1 MNGYDVLG
9 QEGRKALDA
18 CVKVK
23 IYGRPQTRRYD
34 YNSTVER
41 LEKCF
46 AGKCP
51 DRRIIKRLRLKSI
64 TEQALMDE
72 SIIEKMLLPSLR
84 DNYGIIDIFES
95 LVRLDNT
102 PYVEKYPAVKGTDS
116 DKRKNLIDKR
126 REDVEREVREA
137 TANPDQ
143 PQRYSWLVAQRRVRD
158 CFAGSFA
165 GDASLLER
173 KTAAYIHE
181 ITDPYDRRKEEM
193 PTPDTYSISDIYKAF
208 KKHDSVSV
216 SKNIEKLS
224 CQRCKVSEEVK
235 KQRDDVQTEYQQ
247 AVTVSSTSSAIQK
260 HCNYSLKE
268 AIHRVESCYCSS
280 SVEHLHAFKAFY
292 TLNLEVSMHDQK
304 AFDIFFI
311 CRSLCCIDANH
322 ILYQNDQYEPKLVS
336 NLVVFEKYPG
346 DGPGSAELKELIDAH
361 RTCLEKE
368 YMEDKLD
375 KQRYTRSEAERRVR
389 DCFVGSLV
397 CDYTNIFP
405 RKAADKGTLR
415 IDQTYN
421 IFDIQNAI
429 KYFDSKK
436 LVDRY
441 PEEEGPEADKMRKL
455 VDEERAAIK
464 KEYDEATAIVEIEHG
479 SGFIIQDHFVITNKH
494 VIESALNG
502 DSNNTQI
509 LISSAALGEDE
520 LPCEIAH
527 HDAGKDL
534 ALLHCPGL
542 KINPIQPL
550 QLSNQ
555 PLLPGMQIFSF
566 GFPVSHT
573 GDTALFVNGYVSGSK
588 KTLQGHTM
596 AVLNCPLNSGNSGGP
611 VLCWVKGQLKVV
623 GVATQK
629 HFKKILTL
637 NEQVTIEQIRKM
649 LQTCVIPEDSELSEA
664 AKFYFGPAGNLPPLG
679 KTAVYLLTLK
689 LYDALETHSQ
699 FNLSNALPGDQL
711 IDFVKMSVEKYEGDC
726 KDELAKVV
734 EKFCTP
740 KAWPFA

>member
-1 MNGYDVLG
+1 MNGCDVLG
-9 QEGRKALDA
+9 QEGRKSLDA

-34 YNSTVER
+34 YSSTIER

-46 AGKCP
+46 AGKYP
-51 DRRIIKRLRLKSI
+51 DGLNALYRRILKQPETSN
-64 TEQALMDE
+64 TEHALMDE
-72 SIIEKMLLPSLR
+72 SIIEKILLPSFR
-84 DNYGIIDIFES
+84 DNYGIIDIYES

-102 PYVEKYPAVKGTDS
+102 PYVEKYPAGKQTDS
-116 DKRKNLIDKR
+116 DKWKNWIDKR

-137 TANPDQ
+137 TANRDERH
-143 PQRYSWLVAQRRVRD
+143 RYSWLVAQRRVRD
-158 CFAGSFA
+158 CFAGNFA

-173 KTAAYIHE
+173 KTADYICK
-181 ITDPYDRRKEEM
+181 IRDPYERRKKEM
-193 PTPDTYSISDIYKAF
+193 SIPDTCSISDIYKAF

-224 CQRCKVSEEVK
+224 CQRCQVSEEVK
-235 KQRDDVQTEYQQ
+235 KQRDDVDTEYQQ
-247 AVTVSSTSSAIQK
+247 AVTVSFTSTSIQK
-260 HCNYSLKE
+260 HRKYSQEE
-268 AIHRVESCYCSS
+268 AFHRVESCYCSS
-280 SVEHLHAFKAFY
+280 CAKYVDAFRRLFNA
-292 TLNLEVSMHDQK
+292 TISLCHQK

-322 ILYQNDQYEPKLVS
+322 ILYQNRWEPKLVS
-336 NLVVFEKYPG
+336 NLVLFEKYPS

-368 YMEDKLD
+368 YREDKLN
-375 KQRYTRSEAERRVR
+375 KQRYTLSEAERRVR
-389 DCFVGSLV
+389 DCFAGSFV

-405 RKAADKGTLR
+405 SKATDEGTLR

-429 KYFDSKK
+429 QYFDSKK
-436 LVDRY
+436 LVDKY
-441 PEEEGPEADKMRKL
+441 PEEEGPGADEKKK
-455 VDEERAAIK
+455 VDEERACIK
-464 KEYDEATAIVEIEHG
+464 QEYDEATAFVEVEHG
-479 SGFIIQDHFVITNKH
+479 SGFIIQDHFIITNKH
-494 VIESALNG
+494 VIELALN
-502 DSNNTQI
+502 DESHITQI
-509 LISSAALGEDE
+509 LISKAALGDVG
-520 LPCEIAH
+520 LPCEVAH
-527 HDAGKDL
+527 YDAGKDL
-534 ALLHCPGL
+534 ALLYCPDL
-542 KINPIQPL
+542 KINQTQPL
-550 QLSNQ
+550 QLSDQ
-555 PLLPGMQIFSF
+555 PLLPGMQILSF

-588 KTLQGHTM
+588 KMLQGHTM

-611 VLCWVKGQLKVV
+611 ILCWVEGQLKVV

-629 HFKKILTL
+629 HVKKILTP

-664 AKFYFGPAGNLPPLG
+664 AKFYFVPAGDLPRLG

-699 FNLSNALPGDQL
+699 FNLSNALPGDQV
-711 IDFVKMSVEKYEGDC
+711 IDFVKMSIEKYQGDC
-726 KDELAKVV
+726 KDELVKVV

-740 KAWPFA
+740 

>member
-1 MNGYDVLG
+1 MNGCDVLG

-34 YNSTVER
+34 YSSTIER

-46 AGKCP
+46 AGKYP
-51 DRRIIKRLRLKSI
+51 DGLNAPYRRILKQPETSN
-64 TEQALMDE
+64 TEHALMDE
-72 SIIEKMLLPSLR
+72 SIIEKILLPSFR
-84 DNYGIIDIFES
+84 DNYGIIDIYES

-102 PYVEKYPAVKGTDS
+102 PYVEKYPAGKQTDS
-116 DKRKNLIDKR
+116 DKWKNWIDKQ

-137 TANPDQ
+137 TANRDERH
-143 PQRYSWLVAQRRVRD
+143 RYSWLVAQRRVRD
-158 CFAGSFA
+158 CFAGNFA
-165 GDASLLER
+165 RDASLLER
-173 KTAAYIHE
+173 KTADYICK
-181 ITDPYDRRKEEM
+181 IRDPYERRKKEM
-193 PTPDTYSISDIYKAF
+193 STPDTCSISDIYKAF

-224 CQRCKVSEEVK
+224 CQRCQVSEEVK
-235 KQRDDVQTEYQQ
+235 KQRDDVDTEYQQ
-247 AVTVSSTSSAIQK
+247 AVTVSFTSTSIQK
-260 HCNYSLKE
+260 HRKYSQEE
-268 AIHRVESCYCSS
+268 AFHRVESCYCSS
-280 SVEHLHAFKAFY
+280 CAKYVDAFRRLFNA
-292 TLNLEVSMHDQK
+292 TISLCHQK

-322 ILYQNDQYEPKLVS
+322 ILYQNRWEPKLVS
-336 NLVVFEKYPG
+336 NLVLFEKYPS

-368 YMEDKLD
+368 YREDKLN
-375 KQRYTRSEAERRVR
+375 KQRYTLSEAERRVR
-389 DCFVGSLV
+389 DCFAGSFV

-405 RKAADKGTLR
+405 SKATDEGTLR

-421 IFDIQNAI
+421 IFDIQKAI
-429 KYFDSKK
+429 QYFDSKK
-436 LVDRY
+436 LVDKY
-441 PEEEGPEADKMRKL
+441 PEEEGPGADEKKK
-455 VDEERAAIK
+455 VDEERACIK
-464 KEYDEATAIVEIEHG
+464 QEYDEATAFVEVEHG
-479 SGFIIQDHFVITNKH
+479 SGFIIQDHFIITNKH
-494 VIESALNG
+494 VIELALN
-502 DSNNTQI
+502 DESHITQI
-509 LISSAALGEDE
+509 LISKAALGDVG
-520 LPCEIAH
+520 LPCEVAH
-527 HDAGKDL
+527 YDAGKDL
-534 ALLHCPGL
+534 ALLYCPDL
-542 KINPIQPL
+542 KINQTQPL
-550 QLSNQ
+550 QLSDQ
-555 PLLPGMQIFSF
+555 PLLPGMQILSF

-588 KTLQGHTM
+588 KMLQGHTM

-611 VLCWVKGQLKVV
+611 ILCWVEGQLKVV

-629 HFKKILTL
+629 HVKKILTP

-664 AKFYFGPAGNLPPLG
+664 AKFYFVPAGDLPRLG

-699 FNLSNALPGDQL
+699 FNLSNALPGDQV
-711 IDFVKMSVEKYEGDC
+711 IDFVKMSIEKYQGDC
-726 KDELAKVV
+726 KDELVKVV

-740 KAWPFA
+740 

>member
-1 MNGYDVLG
+1 MNGCDVLG
-9 QEGRKALDA
+9 QEGRKSLDA

-34 YNSTVER
+34 YSSTIER

-46 AGKCP
+46 AGKYP
-51 DRRIIKRLRLKSI
+51 DGLNALYRRILKQPETSN
-64 TEQALMDE
+64 TEHALMDE
-72 SIIEKMLLPSLR
+72 SIIEKILLPSFR
-84 DNYGIIDIFES
+84 DNYGIIDIYES

-102 PYVEKYPAVKGTDS
+102 PYVEKYPAGKQTDS
-116 DKRKNLIDKR
+116 DKWKNWIDKR

-137 TANPDQ
+137 TANRDERH
-143 PQRYSWLVAQRRVRD
+143 RYSWLVAQRRVRD
-158 CFAGSFA
+158 CFAGNFA

-173 KTAAYIHE
+173 KTADYSCKIR
-181 ITDPYDRRKEEM
+181 DPYERRKKEM
-193 PTPDTYSISDIYKAF
+193 STPDTCSISDIYKAF

-224 CQRCKVSEEVK
+224 CQRCQVSEEVK
-235 KQRDDVQTEYQQ
+235 KQRDDVDTEYQQ
-247 AVTVSSTSSAIQK
+247 AVTVSFTSTSIQK
-260 HCNYSLKE
+260 HRKYSQEE
-268 AIHRVESCYCSS
+268 AFHRVESCYCSS
-280 SVEHLHAFKAFY
+280 CAKYVYAFRGLFNQ
-292 TLNLEVSMHDQK
+292 TISLCHQK

-322 ILYQNDQYEPKLVS
+322 ILYQNRWEPKLVS
-336 NLVVFEKYPG
+336 NLVLFEKYPS

-368 YMEDKLD
+368 YREDKLN
-375 KQRYTRSEAERRVR
+375 KQRYTLSEAERRVR
-389 DCFVGSLV
+389 DCFAGSFV

-405 RKAADKGTLR
+405 SKATDEGTLR

-421 IFDIQNAI
+421 IFDIQRAI
-429 KYFDSKK
+429 QYFDSKK
-436 LVDRY
+436 LVDKY
-441 PEEEGPEADKMRKL
+441 PEEEGPGADEKKK
-455 VDEERAAIK
+455 VDEERACIK
-464 KEYDEATAIVEIEHG
+464 QEYDEATAFVEVEHG
-479 SGFIIQDHFVITNKH
+479 SGFIIQDHFIITNKH
-494 VIESALNG
+494 VIELALN
-502 DSNNTQI
+502 DESHITQI
-509 LISSAALGEDE
+509 LISKAALGDVG
-520 LPCEIAH
+520 LPCEVAH
-527 HDAGKDL
+527 YDAGKDL
-534 ALLHCPGL
+534 ALLYCPDL
-542 KINPIQPL
+542 KINQTQPL
-550 QLSNQ
+550 QLSDQ
-555 PLLPGMQIFSF
+555 PLLPGMQILSF

-588 KTLQGHTM
+588 KMLQGHTM

-611 VLCWVKGQLKVV
+611 VLCWVEGQLKVV

-629 HFKKILTL
+629 HFKNILTP

-664 AKFYFGPAGNLPPLG
+664 AKFYFGPAGDLPLLG

-699 FNLSNALPGDQL
+699 FNLSNALPGDQV
-711 IDFVKMSVEKYEGDC
+711 IDFVKMSIEKYQGDC
-726 KDELAKVV
+726 KDELVKVV

-740 KAWPFA
+740 

>member
-1 MNGYDVLG
+1 MNGCDVLG
-9 QEGRKALDA
+9 QEGRKSLDA

-34 YNSTVER
+34 YSSTIER

-46 AGKCP
+46 AGKYP
-51 DRRIIKRLRLKSI
+51 DGLNALYRRILKQPETSN
-64 TEQALMDE
+64 TEHALMDE
-72 SIIEKMLLPSLR
+72 SIIEKILLPSFR
-84 DNYGIIDIFES
+84 DNYGIIDIYES

-102 PYVEKYPAVKGTDS
+102 PYVEKYPAGKQTDS
-116 DKRKNLIDKR
+116 DKWKNWIDKR

-137 TANPDQ
+137 TANRDERH
-143 PQRYSWLVAQRRVRD
+143 RYSWLVAQRRVRD
-158 CFAGSFA
+158 CFAGNFA

-173 KTAAYIHE
+173 KTADYICK
-181 ITDPYDRRKEEM
+181 IRDPYERRKKEM
-193 PTPDTYSISDIYKAF
+193 SIPDTCSISDIYKAF

-224 CQRCKVSEEVK
+224 CQRCQVSEEVK
-235 KQRDDVQTEYQQ
+235 KQRDDVDTEYQQ
-247 AVTVSSTSSAIQK
+247 AVTVSFTSTSIQK
-260 HCNYSLKE
+260 HRKYSQEE
-268 AIHRVESCYCSS
+268 AFHRVESCYCSS
-280 SVEHLHAFKAFY
+280 CAKYVDAFRRLFNA
-292 TLNLEVSMHDQK
+292 TISLCHQK

-322 ILYQNDQYEPKLVS
+322 ILYQNRWEPKLVS
-336 NLVVFEKYPG
+336 NLVLFEKYPS

-368 YMEDKLD
+368 YREDKLN
-375 KQRYTRSEAERRVR
+375 KQRYTLSEAERRVR
-389 DCFVGSLV
+389 DCFAGSFV

-405 RKAADKGTLR
+405 SKATDEGTLR

-421 IFDIQNAI
+421 IFDIQRAI
-429 KYFDSKK
+429 QYFDSKK
-436 LVDRY
+436 LVDKY
-441 PEEEGPEADKMRKL
+441 PEEEGPGADEKKK
-455 VDEERAAIK
+455 VDEERACIK
-464 KEYDEATAIVEIEHG
+464 QEYDEATAFVEVEHG
-479 SGFIIQDHFVITNKH
+479 SGFIIQDHFIITNKH
-494 VIESALNG
+494 VIELALN
-502 DSNNTQI
+502 DESHITQI
-509 LISSAALGEDE
+509 LISKAALGDVG
-520 LPCEIAH
+520 LPCEVAH
-527 HDAGKDL
+527 YDAGKDL
-534 ALLHCPGL
+534 ALLYCPDL
-542 KINPIQPL
+542 KINQTQPL
-550 QLSNQ
+550 QLSDQ
-555 PLLPGMQIFSF
+555 PLLPGMQILSF

-588 KTLQGHTM
+588 KMLQGHTM

-611 VLCWVKGQLKVV
+611 ILCWVEGQLKVV

-629 HFKKILTL
+629 HVKKILTP

-664 AKFYFGPAGNLPPLG
+664 AKFYFVPAGDLPRLG

-699 FNLSNALPGDQL
+699 FNLSNALPGDQV
-711 IDFVKMSVEKYEGDC
+711 IDFVKMSIEKYQGDC
-726 KDELAKVV
+726 KDELVKVV

-740 KAWPFA
+740 

>member
-1 MNGYDVLG
+1 MNGCDVLG

-34 YNSTVER
+34 YSSTIER

-46 AGKCP
+46 AGKYP
-51 DRRIIKRLRLKSI
+51 DGLNALYRRILKQPETSN
-64 TEQALMDE
+64 TEHALMDE
-72 SIIEKMLLPSLR
+72 SIIEKILLPSFR
-84 DNYGIIDIFES
+84 DNYGIIDIYES

-102 PYVEKYPAVKGTDS
+102 PYVEKYPAGKQTDS
-116 DKRKNLIDKR
+116 DKWKNWIDKR

-137 TANPDQ
+137 TANRDERH
-143 PQRYSWLVAQRRVRD
+143 RYSWLVAQRRVRD
-158 CFAGSFA
+158 CFAGNFA

-173 KTAAYIHE
+173 KTADYICK
-181 ITDPYDRRKEEM
+181 IRDPYERRKKEM
-193 PTPDTYSISDIYKAF
+193 SIPDTCSISDIYKAF

-224 CQRCKVSEEVK
+224 CQRCQVSEEVK
-235 KQRDDVQTEYQQ
+235 KQRDDVDTEYQQ
-247 AVTVSSTSSAIQK
+247 AVTVSFTSTSIQK
-260 HCNYSLKE
+260 HRKYSQEE
-268 AIHRVESCYCSS
+268 AFHRVESCYCSS
-280 SVEHLHAFKAFY
+280 CAKYVDAFRRLFNA
-292 TLNLEVSMHDQK
+292 TISLCHQK

-322 ILYQNDQYEPKLVS
+322 ILYQNRWEPKLVS
-336 NLVVFEKYPG
+336 NLVLFEKYPS

-368 YMEDKLD
+368 YREDKLN
-375 KQRYTRSEAERRVR
+375 KQRYTLSEAERRVR
-389 DCFVGSLV
+389 DCFAGSFV

-405 RKAADKGTLR
+405 SKATDEGTLR

-421 IFDIQNAI
+421 IFDIQRAI
-429 KYFDSKK
+429 QYFDSKK
-436 LVDRY
+436 LVDKY
-441 PEEEGPEADKMRKL
+441 PEEEGPGADEKKK
-455 VDEERAAIK
+455 VDEERACIK
-464 KEYDEATAIVEIEHG
+464 QEYDEATAFVEVEHG
-479 SGFIIQDHFVITNKH
+479 SGFIIQDHFIITNKH
-494 VIESALNG
+494 VIELALN
-502 DSNNTQI
+502 DESHITQI
-509 LISSAALGEDE
+509 LISKAALGDVG
-520 LPCEIAH
+520 LPCEVAH
-527 HDAGKDL
+527 YDAGKDL
-534 ALLHCPGL
+534 ALLYCPDL
-542 KINPIQPL
+542 KINQTQPL
-550 QLSNQ
+550 QLSDQ
-555 PLLPGMQIFSF
+555 PLLPGMQILSF

-588 KTLQGHTM
+588 KMLQGHTM

-611 VLCWVKGQLKVV
+611 ILCWVEGQLKVV

-629 HFKKILTL
+629 HVKKILTP

-664 AKFYFGPAGNLPPLG
+664 AKFYFVPAGDLPRLG

-699 FNLSNALPGDQL
+699 FNLSNALPGDQV
-711 IDFVKMSVEKYEGDC
+711 IDFVKMSIEKYQGDC
-726 KDELAKVV
+726 KDELVKVV

-740 KAWPFA
+740 

>member
-1 MNGYDVLG
+1 MNGCDVLG

-34 YNSTVER
+34 YSSTIER

-46 AGKCP
+46 AGKYP
-51 DRRIIKRLRLKSI
+51 DGLNAPYRRILKQPETSN
-64 TEQALMDE
+64 TEHVLMDE
-72 SIIEKMLLPSLR
+72 SIIEKILLPSFR
-84 DNYGIIDIFES
+84 DNYGIIDIYES

-102 PYVEKYPAVKGTDS
+102 PYVEKYPAGKQTDS
-116 DKRKNLIDKR
+116 DKWKNWIDKQ

-137 TANPDQ
+137 TANRDERH
-143 PQRYSWLVAQRRVRD
+143 RYSWLVAQRRVRD
-158 CFAGSFA
+158 CFAGNFA

-173 KTAAYIHE
+173 KTADYICK
-181 ITDPYDRRKEEM
+181 IRDPYERRKKEM
-193 PTPDTYSISDIYKAF
+193 STPDTCSISDIYKAF

-224 CQRCKVSEEVK
+224 CQRCQVSEEVK
-235 KQRDDVQTEYQQ
+235 KQRDDVDTEYQQ
-247 AVTVSSTSSAIQK
+247 AVTVSFTSTSIQK
-260 HCNYSLKE
+260 HRKYSQEE
-268 AIHRVESCYCSS
+268 AFHRVENCYCSS
-280 SVEHLHAFKAFY
+280 CAIKYVDAFRRLFNQ
-292 TLNLEVSMHDQK
+292 TISLCHQK

-322 ILYQNDQYEPKLVS
+322 ILYQNRWERKLVS
-336 NLVVFEKYPG
+336 NLVLFEKYPS

-368 YMEDKLD
+368 YREDKLN
-375 KQRYTRSEAERRVR
+375 KQRYTLSEAERRVR
-389 DCFVGSLV
+389 DCFAGSFV

-405 RKAADKGTLR
+405 SKATDEGTLR
-415 IDQTYN
+415 INQTYD
-421 IFDIQNAI
+421 IFDIQKAI
-429 KYFDSKK
+429 QYFDSKK
-436 LVDRY
+436 LVDKY
-441 PEEEGPEADKMRKL
+441 PEEEGLGADEKKK
-455 VDEERAAIK
+455 VDEERARIK
-464 KEYDEATAIVEIEHG
+464 QEYDEATAFVEVEHG
-479 SGFIIQDHFVITNKH
+479 SGFIIQDHFIITNKH
-494 VIESALNG
+494 VIELALN
-502 DSNNTQI
+502 DESHITQV
-509 LISSAALGEDE
+509 LISNAALGDVR
-520 LPCEIAH
+520 LPCEVAH
-527 HDAGKDL
+527 YDAGKDL
-534 ALLHCPGL
+534 ALLYCPDL
-542 KINPIQPL
+542 KINQTQPL
-550 QLSNQ
+550 QFSDQ
-555 PLLPGMQIFSF
+555 PLLPGMQILSF

-588 KTLQGHTM
+588 KMLQGHTM

-611 VLCWVKGQLKVV
+611 VLCWVEGQLKVV

-629 HFKKILTL
+629 HFKNILTP

-664 AKFYFGPAGNLPPLG
+664 AKFYSGPAEDLPLLG

-699 FNLSNALPGDQL
+699 FNLSNALPGDQV
-711 IDFVKMSVEKYEGDC
+711 IDFVKMSIEKYQGDC
-726 KDELAKVV
+726 KDELVKVV

-740 KAWPFA
+740 

>member
-1 MNGYDVLG
+1 MNGCDVLG

-34 YNSTVER
+34 YSSTIER

-46 AGKCP
+46 AGKYP
-51 DRRIIKRLRLKSI
+51 DGLNAPYRRILKQPETSN
-64 TEQALMDE
+64 TEHALMDE
-72 SIIEKMLLPSLR
+72 SIIEKILLPSFR
-84 DNYGIIDIFES
+84 DNYGIIDIYES

-102 PYVEKYPAVKGTDS
+102 PYVEKYPAGKQTDS
-116 DKRKNLIDKR
+116 DKWKNWIDKR

-137 TANPDQ
+137 TANPDEQ
-143 PQRYSWLVAQRRVRD
+143 HRYSWLVAQRRVRD
-158 CFAGSFA
+158 CFAGNFA

-173 KTAAYIHE
+173 KTADYSCKIR
-181 ITDPYDRRKEEM
+181 DPYERRKKEM
-193 PTPDTYSISDIYKAF
+193 STPDTCSISDIYKAF

-224 CQRCKVSEEVK
+224 CQRCQVSEEVK
-235 KQRDDVQTEYQQ
+235 KQRDDVDTEYQQ
-247 AVTVSSTSSAIQK
+247 AVTVSFTSTSIQK
-260 HCNYSLKE
+260 HRKYSQEE
-268 AIHRVESCYCSS
+268 AFHRVESCYCSS
-280 SVEHLHAFKAFY
+280 CAKYVYAFRGLFNQ
-292 TLNLEVSMHDQK
+292 TISLCHQK

-322 ILYQNDQYEPKLVS
+322 ILYQNRWEPKLVS
-336 NLVVFEKYPG
+336 NLVLFEKYPS

-368 YMEDKLD
+368 YREDKLN
-375 KQRYTRSEAERRVR
+375 KQRYTLSEAERRVR
-389 DCFVGSLV
+389 DCFAGSFV

-405 RKAADKGTLR
+405 SKATDEGTLR
-415 IDQTYN
+415 IDQTYH
-421 IFDIQNAI
+421 IFDIQKAI
-429 KYFDSKK
+429 QYFDSKK
-436 LVDRY
+436 LVDKY
-441 PEEEGPEADKMRKL
+441 PEEERPGADEKKK
-455 VDEERAAIK
+455 VDEERACIK
-464 KEYDEATAIVEIEHG
+464 QEYDEATAFVEVEHG
-479 SGFIIQDHFVITNKH
+479 SGFIIQDHFIITNKH
-494 VIESALNG
+494 VIELALN
-502 DSNNTQI
+502 DESHITQV
-509 LISSAALGEDE
+509 LISNAALGDVR
-520 LPCEIAH
+520 LPCEVAH
-527 HDAGKDL
+527 YDAGKDL
-534 ALLHCPGL
+534 ALLYCPDL
-542 KINPIQPL
+542 KINQTQPL
-550 QLSNQ
+550 QFSDQ
-555 PLLPGMQIFSF
+555 PLLPGMQILSF

-588 KTLQGHTM
+588 KMLQGHTM

-611 VLCWVKGQLKVV
+611 VLRWVEGQLKVV

-629 HFKKILTL
+629 HFKNILTP

-664 AKFYFGPAGNLPPLG
+664 AKFYFGPAGDLPLLG

-699 FNLSNALPGDQL
+699 FNLSNALPGDQV
-711 IDFVKMSVEKYEGDC
+711 IDFVKMSIEKYQGDC
-726 KDELAKVV
+726 KDELVKVV

-740 KAWPFA
+740 

>member
-1 MNGYDVLG
+1 MNGCDVLR

-34 YNSTVER
+34 YSSTIER

-46 AGKCP
+46 AGKYP
-51 DRRIIKRLRLKSI
+51 DGLNALYRRILKQPETSN
-64 TEQALMDE
+64 TEHALMDE
-72 SIIEKMLLPSLR
+72 SIIEKILLPSFR
-84 DNYGIIDIFES
+84 DNYGIIDIYES

-102 PYVEKYPAVKGTDS
+102 PYVEKYPAGKQTDS
-116 DKRKNLIDKR
+116 DKWKNWIDKR

-137 TANPDQ
+137 TANRDERH
-143 PQRYSWLVAQRRVRD
+143 RYSWLVAQRRVRD
-158 CFAGSFA
+158 CFAGNFA

-173 KTAAYIHE
+173 KTADYICK
-181 ITDPYDRRKEEM
+181 IRDPYERRKKEM
-193 PTPDTYSISDIYKAF
+193 STPDTCSISDIYKAF

-224 CQRCKVSEEVK
+224 CQRCQVSEEVK
-235 KQRDDVQTEYQQ
+235 KQRDDVDTEYQQ
-247 AVTVSSTSSAIQK
+247 AVTVSFTSTSIQK
-260 HCNYSLKE
+260 HRKYSQEE
-268 AIHRVESCYCSS
+268 AFHRVESCYCSS
-280 SVEHLHAFKAFY
+280 CAKYVYAFRGLFNR
-292 TLNLEVSMHDQK
+292 TISLCHQK

-322 ILYQNDQYEPKLVS
+322 ILYQNRWEPKLVS
-336 NLVVFEKYPG
+336 NLVLFEKYPS

-368 YMEDKLD
+368 YREDKLN
-375 KQRYTRSEAERRVR
+375 KQRYTLTEAERRVR
-389 DCFVGSLV
+389 DCFAGSFV

-405 RKAADKGTLR
+405 SKATDEGTLR
-415 IDQTYN
+415 IDQTYD
-421 IFDIQNAI
+421 IFDIQKAI
-429 KYFDSKK
+429 QYFDSKK
-436 LVDRY
+436 LVDKY
-441 PEEEGPEADKMRKL
+441 PEEEGPGADEKKK
-455 VDEERAAIK
+455 VDEERACIK
-464 KEYDEATAIVEIEHG
+464 QEYDEATAFVEVEHG
-479 SGFIIQDHFVITNKH
+479 SGFIIQDHFIITNKH
-494 VIESALNG
+494 VIELALN
-502 DSNNTQI
+502 DESHITQV
-509 LISSAALGEDE
+509 LISNAALGDVR
-520 LPCEIAH
+520 LPCEVAH
-527 HDAGKDL
+527 YDAGKDL
-534 ALLHCPGL
+534 ALLYCPDL
-542 KINPIQPL
+542 KINQTQPL
-550 QLSNQ
+550 QFSDQ
-555 PLLPGMQIFSF
+555 PLLPGMQILSF

-588 KTLQGHTM
+588 KMLQGHTM

-611 VLCWVKGQLKVV
+611 VLCWVEGQLKVV

-629 HFKKILTL
+629 HFKNILTP

-664 AKFYFGPAGNLPPLG
+664 AKFYFGPAGDLPLLG

-699 FNLSNALPGDQL
+699 FNLSNALPGDQV
-711 IDFVKMSVEKYEGDC
+711 IDFVKMSIEKYQGDC
-726 KDELAKVV
+726 KDELVKVV

-740 KAWPFA
+740 

>member
-1 MNGYDVLG
+1 MNGCDVLG

-34 YNSTVER
+34 YSSTIER

-46 AGKCP
+46 AGKYP
-51 DRRIIKRLRLKSI
+51 DGLNAPYRRILKQPETSN
-64 TEQALMDE
+64 TEHALMDE
-72 SIIEKMLLPSLR
+72 SIIEKILLPSFR
-84 DNYGIIDIFES
+84 DNYGIIDIYES

-102 PYVEKYPAVKGTDS
+102 PYVEKYPAGKQTDS
-116 DKRKNLIDKR
+116 DKWKNWIDKQ

-137 TANPDQ
+137 TANRDERH
-143 PQRYSWLVAQRRVRD
+143 RYSWLVAQRRVRD
-158 CFAGSFA
+158 CFAGNFA

-173 KTAAYIHE
+173 KTADYICK
-181 ITDPYDRRKEEM
+181 IRDPYERRKKEM
-193 PTPDTYSISDIYKAF
+193 STPDTCSISDIYKAF

-224 CQRCKVSEEVK
+224 CQRCQVSEEVK
-235 KQRDDVQTEYQQ
+235 KQRDDVDTEYQQ
-247 AVTVSSTSSAIQK
+247 AVTVSFTSTSIQK
-260 HCNYSLKE
+260 HRKYSQEE
-268 AIHRVESCYCSS
+268 AFHRVENCYCSS
-280 SVEHLHAFKAFY
+280 CAIKYVDAFWRLFNQ
-292 TLNLEVSMHDQK
+292 TISLCHQK

-322 ILYQNDQYEPKLVS
+322 ILYQNRWERKLVS
-336 NLVVFEKYPG
+336 NLVLFEKYPS

-368 YMEDKLD
+368 YREDKLN
-375 KQRYTRSEAERRVR
+375 KQRYTLSEAERRVR
-389 DCFVGSLV
+389 DCFAGSFV

-405 RKAADKGTLR
+405 SKATDEGTLR
-415 IDQTYN
+415 INQTYD
-421 IFDIQNAI
+421 IFDIQKAI
-429 KYFDSKK
+429 QYFDSKK
-436 LVDRY
+436 LVDKY
-441 PEEEGPEADKMRKL
+441 PEEEGLGADEKKK
-455 VDEERAAIK
+455 VDEERARIK
-464 KEYDEATAIVEIEHG
+464 QEYDEATAFVEVEHG
-479 SGFIIQDHFVITNKH
+479 SGFIIQDHFIITNKH
-494 VIESALNG
+494 VIELALN
-502 DSNNTQI
+502 DESHITQV
-509 LISSAALGEDE
+509 LISNAALGDVR
-520 LPCEIAH
+520 LPCEVAH
-527 HDAGKDL
+527 YDAGKDL
-534 ALLHCPGL
+534 ALLYCPDL
-542 KINPIQPL
+542 KINQTQPL
-550 QLSNQ
+550 QFSDQ
-555 PLLPGMQIFSF
+555 PLLPGMQILSF

-588 KTLQGHTM
+588 KMLQGHTM

-611 VLCWVKGQLKVV
+611 VLCWVEGQLKVV

-629 HFKKILTL
+629 HFKNILTP

-664 AKFYFGPAGNLPPLG
+664 AKFYFGPAGDLPLLG

-699 FNLSNALPGDQL
+699 FNLSNALPGDQV
-711 IDFVKMSVEKYEGDC
+711 IDFVKMSIEKYQGDC
-726 KDELAKVV
+726 KDELVKVV

-740 KAWPFA
+740 

>member
-1 MNGYDVLG
+1 MNGCDVLG

-34 YNSTVER
+34 YSSTIER

-46 AGKCP
+46 AGKYP
-51 DRRIIKRLRLKSI
+51 DGLNAPYRRILKQPETSN
-64 TEQALMDE
+64 TEHALMDE
-72 SIIEKMLLPSLR
+72 SIIEKILLPSFR
-84 DNYGIIDIFES
+84 DNYGIIDIYES

-102 PYVEKYPAVKGTDS
+102 PYVEKYPAGKQTDS
-116 DKRKNLIDKR
+116 DKWKNWIDKR

-137 TANPDQ
+137 TANPDEQ
-143 PQRYSWLVAQRRVRD
+143 HRYSWLVAQRRVRD
-158 CFAGSFA
+158 CFAGNFA

-173 KTAAYIHE
+173 KTADYSCKIR
-181 ITDPYDRRKEEM
+181 DPYERRKKEM
-193 PTPDTYSISDIYKAF
+193 STPDTCSISDIYKAF

-224 CQRCKVSEEVK
+224 CQRCQVSEEVK
-235 KQRDDVQTEYQQ
+235 KQRDDVDTEYQQ
-247 AVTVSSTSSAIQK
+247 AVTVSFTSTSIQK
-260 HCNYSLKE
+260 HRKYSQEE
-268 AIHRVESCYCSS
+268 AFHRVESCYCSS
-280 SVEHLHAFKAFY
+280 CAKYVYAFRGLFNQ
-292 TLNLEVSMHDQK
+292 TISLCHQK

-322 ILYQNDQYEPKLVS
+322 ILYQNRWEPKLVS
-336 NLVVFEKYPG
+336 NLVLFEKYPS

-368 YMEDKLD
+368 YREDKLN
-375 KQRYTRSEAERRVR
+375 KQRYTLSEAERRVR
-389 DCFVGSLV
+389 DCFAGSFV

-405 RKAADKGTLR
+405 SKATDEGTLR
-415 IDQTYN
+415 IDQTYH
-421 IFDIQNAI
+421 IFDIQKAI
-429 KYFDSKK
+429 QYFDSKK
-436 LVDRY
+436 LVDKY
-441 PEEEGPEADKMRKL
+441 PEEERPGADEKKK
-455 VDEERAAIK
+455 VDEERACIK
-464 KEYDEATAIVEIEHG
+464 QEYDEATAFVEVEHG
-479 SGFIIQDHFVITNKH
+479 SGFIIQDHFIITNKH
-494 VIESALNG
+494 VIELALN
-502 DSNNTQI
+502 DESHITQV
-509 LISSAALGEDE
+509 LISNAALGDVR
-520 LPCEIAH
+520 LPCEVAH
-527 HDAGKDL
+527 YDAGKDL
-534 ALLHCPGL
+534 ALLYCPDL
-542 KINPIQPL
+542 KINQTQPL
-550 QLSNQ
+550 QFSDQ
-555 PLLPGMQIFSF
+555 PLLPGMQILSF

-588 KTLQGHTM
+588 KMLQGHTM

-611 VLCWVKGQLKVV
+611 VLCWVEGQLKVV

-629 HFKKILTL
+629 HFKNILTP

-664 AKFYFGPAGNLPPLG
+664 AKFYFGPAGDLPLLG

-699 FNLSNALPGDQL
+699 FNLSNALPGDQV
-711 IDFVKMSVEKYEGDC
+711 IDFVKMSIEKYQGDC
-726 KDELAKVV
+726 KDELVKVV

-740 KAWPFA
+740 

>member
-1 MNGYDVLG
+1 MNGCDVLG
-9 QEGRKALDA
+9 QEGRKSLDA

-34 YNSTVER
+34 YSSTIER

-46 AGKCP
+46 AGKYP
-51 DRRIIKRLRLKSI
+51 DGLNALYRRILKQPETSN
-64 TEQALMDE
+64 TEHALMDE
-72 SIIEKMLLPSLR
+72 SIIEKILLPSFR
-84 DNYGIIDIFES
+84 DNYGIIDIYES

-102 PYVEKYPAVKGTDS
+102 PYVEKYPAGKQTDS
-116 DKRKNLIDKR
+116 DKWKNWIDKR

-137 TANPDQ
+137 TANRDERH
-143 PQRYSWLVAQRRVRD
+143 RYSWLVAQRRVRD
-158 CFAGSFA
+158 CFAGNFA

-173 KTAAYIHE
+173 KTADYICK
-181 ITDPYDRRKEEM
+181 IRDPYERRKKEM
-193 PTPDTYSISDIYKAF
+193 SIPDTCSISDIYKAF

-224 CQRCKVSEEVK
+224 CQRCQVSEEVK
-235 KQRDDVQTEYQQ
+235 KQRDDVDTEYQQ
-247 AVTVSSTSSAIQK
+247 AVTVSFTSTSIQK
-260 HCNYSLKE
+260 HRKYSQEE
-268 AIHRVESCYCSS
+268 AFHRVESCYCSS
-280 SVEHLHAFKAFY
+280 CAKYVDAFRRLFNA
-292 TLNLEVSMHDQK
+292 TISLCHQK

-322 ILYQNDQYEPKLVS
+322 ILYQNRWEPKLVS
-336 NLVVFEKYPG
+336 NLVLFEKYPS

-368 YMEDKLD
+368 YREDKLN
-375 KQRYTRSEAERRVR
+375 KQRYTLSEAERRVR
-389 DCFVGSLV
+389 DCFAGSFV

-405 RKAADKGTLR
+405 SKATDEGTLR

-429 KYFDSKK
+429 QYFDSKK
-436 LVDRY
+436 LVDKY
-441 PEEEGPEADKMRKL
+441 PEEEGPGADEKKK
-455 VDEERAAIK
+455 VDEERACIK
-464 KEYDEATAIVEIEHG
+464 QEYDEATAFVEVEHG
-479 SGFIIQDHFVITNKH
+479 SGFIIQDHFIITNKH
-494 VIESALNG
+494 VIESALN
-502 DSNNTQI
+502 DESHITQI
-509 LISSAALGEDE
+509 LISKAALADVG
-520 LPCEIAH
+520 LPCEVAH
-527 HDAGKDL
+527 YDVGKDL
-534 ALLHCPGL
+534 ALLYCPDL
-542 KINPIQPL
+542 KINQTQPL
-550 QLSNQ
+550 QLSDQ
-555 PLLPGMQIFSF
+555 PLLPGMQIFAF

-588 KTLQGHTM
+588 KMLQGHTM

-611 VLCWVKGQLKVV
+611 VLCWVEGQLKVV

-629 HFKKILTL
+629 HFKNILTL

-664 AKFYFGPAGNLPPLG
+664 AKFYFGPAGDLPHLG

-699 FNLSNALPGDQL
+699 FNLSNALPGDQV
-711 IDFVKMSVEKYEGDC
+711 IDFVKMSIEKYQGDC
-726 KDELAKVV
+726 KDELVKVV

-740 KAWPFA
+740 QA